1 MINDE
6 SKIDEIDKQIIEI
19 IQEEPNI
26 THTDI
31 AKKIDRSQP
40 TIGMRI
46 DRLEK
51 LGVLQFQAG
60 LNLKVAEMFY
70 ARVELTTDHPEEI
83 LEVIDECHY
92 MLNAFRLSG
101 TTNMSALLANSE
113 ISNLDKLVNF
123 KFRDN
128 PLVKDV
134 EMNIITDVVEDF
146 VLPID
151 LNFDDCDCELKEE
164 CIKSWNMRNPEK

>member
-1 MINDE
+1 MINDKN
-6 SKIDEIDKQIIEI
+6 KIDEIDRRIIEI

-31 AKKIDRSQP
+31 AKRVDRSQP

-46 DRLEK
+46 NRLEE

-60 LNLKVAEMFY
+60 LNLKVADMFY
-70 ARVELTTDHPEEI
+70 ARVEITTDHPEEI
-83 LEVIDECHY
+83 LEQIDECHY

-101 TTNMSALLANSE
+101 TTNVSALLTNSK
-113 ISNLDKLVNF
+113 ISFLDKLVNY

-128 PLVKDV
+128 PSVKEV
-134 EMNIITDVVEDF
+134 KMNIITDVVEDF

-164 CIKSWNMRNPEK
+164 CIKSWNMVNPEE